1 MVPVRLALHLTDRCQ
16 LNCTHC
22 FRDPGAKAV
31 DLPLALARR
40 TIDALVDA
48 FGIQRLALTGG
59 EPTLYPALLPLLDHA
74 AERGLLWTMVSNGE
88 RFPER
93 LAEIAA
99 VPARRRALD
108 YVQFSLDGATAERHD
123 AIRGAGS
130 FRTVLHAVSTCVA
143 RGVPFTLQM
152 TLHRQN
158 HQEAEAFVALGEAL
172 GASEVAFN
180 PVFATG
186 SLHDLVLGMND
197 TLAHEVAL
205 RTRAL
210 AQTASLPVRHNEG
223 FADAAPSSVCAW
235 WQTETLYVD
244 MRGHLRTCCMHA
256 GAAGEHGGAQDPSDI
271 ADLAETPVLV
281 ALEQLRA
288 HQAHVQ
294 AMRAAH
300 LRDTSDDQQT
310 EPCNWCMALH
320 ERAHWAN
327 GASVGA
333 RAARARWR
341 GAWADGAP
349 VRRDASGQREPR
361 P

>member
-31 DLPLALARR
+31 DLPLDLARR

-48 FGIQRLALTGG
+48 FAIQRLALTGG

-74 AERGLLWTMVSNGE
+74 ADRGLLWTMVSNGE
-88 RFPER
+88 RFAER
-93 LAEIAA
+93 LAQISAA
-99 VPARRRALD
+99 PARRRALD
-108 YVQFSLDGATAERHD
+108 YVQFSLDGATPESHD
-123 AIRGAGS
+123 AIRGVGS
-130 FRTVLHAVSTCVA
+130 FRTVLRAVSTCVA
-143 RGVPFTLQM
+143 RGVPFALQM

-158 HQEAEAFVALGEAL
+158 HHEAEAFVALGEGL

-197 TLAHEVAL
+197 KLAYEVAV

-210 AQTASLPVRHNEG
+210 ADDAPIPVRRNEG
-223 FADAAPSSVCAW
+223 FADAAPSTICAW
-235 WQTETLYVD
+235 WQTETIYVD

-256 GAAGEHGGAQDPSDI
+256 GAAGELDGTQDATDI
-271 ADLAETPVLV
+271 ADLAHTPVLEALS
-281 ALEQLRA
+281 ALEA
-288 HQAHVQ
+288 HQTRVRELREQALSATPAHQ
-294 AMRAAH
+294 RA
-300 LRDTSDDQQT
+300 

-320 ERAHWAN
+320 ARAHWED

-349 VRRDASGQREPR
+349 VRLAPTPIREPLV
-361 P
+361 